1 MWKVHCTAASWLH
14 ISPPEV
20 GRLID
25 LCSPS
30 IATNSVTTL
39 FVHLHLQE
47 IHVSLYVFCCP
58 SSLTFSFPSISLSA
72 SHPPSSFLLLLS
84 ISPPSLSLSCFAV
97 FLPTFAT
104 HSHSLSNRTSFL
116 SILAYCVFSFAV
128 IGFDEIYSVWAAT
141 PPYLGKHQQLQ
152 DRYMW

>member
-1 MWKVHCTAASWLH
+1 MWKVRCTAASWLC

-25 LCSPS
+25 LCNPS

-47 IHVSLYVFCCP
+47 MCHSLNVFLSFLSYFLFPLNLPFC
-58 SSLTFSFPSISLSA
+58 FSPT
-72 SHPPSSFLLLLS
+72 FLLLLS
-84 ISPPSLSLSCFAV
+84 ISPPSLSLSCFVV
-97 FLPTFAT
+97 FLPTFAARS
-104 HSHSLSNRTSFL
+104 HSHSNRTSFL

-141 PPYLGKHQQLQ
+141 PPYLGKQQQLQ

>member
-1 MWKVHCTAASWLH
+1 MWKVRCTAASWLC

-58 SSLTFSFPSISLSA
+58 SSLTFSFPSISVSA
-72 SHPPSSFLLLLS
+72 SLPPSSFSSQFLL
-84 ISPPSLSLSCFAV
+84 PLSLSCFVV

-141 PPYLGKHQQLQ
+141 PPYLGKQQQLQ
-152 DRYMW
+152 DR

>member
-1 MWKVHCTAASWLH
+1 MWKVHCTAASWLR

-20 GRLID
+20 GHLID

-39 FVHLHLQE
+39 FVHLHIQE
-47 IHVSLYVFCCP
+47 IHHSLYVFLLSFLSYFLLP
-58 SSLTFSFPSISLSA
+58 LTLPFCFSPT
-72 SHPPSSFLLLLS
+72 FLLLLS
-84 ISPPSLSLSCFAV
+84 TSPPSLSLSCFAV

-104 HSHSLSNRTSFL
+104 HSHSHSNRTSFL

-141 PPYLGKHQQLQ
+141 PPYLGKHWHLQ

>member
-1 MWKVHCTAASWLH
+1 MWKVRCTAASWLC

-30 IATNSVTTL
+30 IGMNETTL
-39 FVHLHLQE
+39 FAHLHIQE
-47 IHVSLYVFCCP
+47 VHHSLRVFFL
-58 SSLTFSFPSISLSA
+58 SFLSYFFSPLNLPFCFSPT
-72 SHPPSSFLLLLS
+72 FLLLLS
-84 ISPPSLSLSCFAV
+84 ISPPSLSLSLSCFV
-97 FLPTFAT
+97 GFLFTFAT
-104 HSHSLSNRTSFL
+104 HSHSLSNRTSLL

-141 PPYLGKHQQLQ
+141 PPYLGKHWHLQ

>member
-1 MWKVHCTAASWLH
+1 MWKVHCTAASWLC

-20 GRLID
+20 GHLID

-30 IATNSVTTL
+30 VGTNSVTTL
-39 FVHLHLQE
+39 FAHLHTQE
-47 IHVSLYVFCCP
+47 IHHSLYVFFCP
-58 SSLTFSFPSISLSA
+58 SSLIFSFPSISLSA
-72 SHPPSSFLLLLS
+72 SLPPSSFSSQFLL
-84 ISPPSLSLSCFAV
+84 SLSLSCFV
-97 FLPTFAT
+97 GFLSTFAT
-104 HSHSLSNRTSFL
+104 HSHSLSNRTSLL

-141 PPYLGKHQQLQ
+141 PPYLGKHWHLQ